1 MNFLRHSQQFQV
13 HTVGDTLKKVDSYSM
28 SKILIKELLCWRPH
42 LGRLENKRI
51 IWGCFR
57 DFLSHHHP
65 LLASCFLSFFF
76 FQEKKSLWYTAKR
89 VVSIATKKE
98 DHLSSACFFFLPQ
111 TKRPIVPYPEV
122 TFGVHT
128 LSFGRFEPQT
138 IKKNIS
144 FCEQRGE

>member
-1 MNFLRHSQQFQV
+1 MNILRHSQQFQV

-28 SKILIKELLCWRPH
+28 SKVLIKELLCWRPH

-76 FQEKKSLWYTAKR
+76 FKKRSLFGTLQREQCPQQQKKR
-89 VVSIATKKE
+89 TICPLPV
-98 DHLSSACFFFLPQ
+98 FFFFPRLNDQ
-111 TKRPIVPYPEV
+111 L
-122 TFGVHT
+122 FHT
-128 LSFGRFEPQT
+128 QKLLLGCTRYHLEDLNHKP
-138 IKKNIS
+138 
-144 FCEQRGE
+144 